1 MRKYLLAAIIPVL
14 FFCIP
19 AFAQQQPPQQQQSAS
34 DPSGSDQQVFVPPPA
49 KQSATAQNTNSTK
62 PGQSQPGA
70 TATGS
75 GDKSSVGSN
84 DRLFFALPNFGTVE
98 NRENIKPLTTKQKFD
113 LQFRSTFD
121 PVEFPYVGL
130 LAGISQATNSD
141 PGYGQGALGYAK
153 RYGAAFL
160 DSVDENFMVGAIYP
174 SLLKEDP
181 RYYQMGKGGFFH
193 RTGYSISRIF
203 VTRTDSGKT
212 SFNFSEILGS
222 ATGAAIGTTYR
233 VGNEKSVGD
242 AAGDWGTQVG
252 WDTVSNLLKEFWP
265 DIRNKFHRNS

>member
-1 MRKYLLAAIIPVL
+1 VL
-14 FFCIP
+14 CIS
-19 AFAQQQPPQQQQSAS
+19 AFAQQQQPQQQTAN
-34 DPSGSDQQVFVPPPA
+34 DPSGSDQQVFIPPPA
-49 KQSATAQNTNSTK
+49 KQPATQQPATVQNTDSTK
-62 PGQSQPGA
+62 PSQSQPGA
-70 TATGS
+70 TSNAPGKA
-75 GDKSSVGSN
+75 GPVGSN

-113 LQFRSTFD
+113 LQWRSTFD

-153 RYGAAFL
+153 RYGASFL

-174 SLLKEDP
+174 SLLREDP
-181 RYYQMGKGGFFH
+181 RYYQMGKGGFV
-193 RTGYSISRIF
+193 RRATYSVSRIF
-203 VTRTDSGKT
+203 VTHTDSGKT
-212 SFNFSEILGS
+212 TFNFSEILGS

-242 AAGDWGTQVG
+242 AASDWGTQVG
-252 WDTVSNLLKEFWP
+252 WDAVADLLKEFWP
-265 DIRNKFHRNS
+265 DIRNKFHHNNS